1 MNGPLLQLRGI
12 GKAFPGVRAL
22 HGVDFTVQAGEV
34 VGLVGE
40 NGAGKSTLLKI
51 LAGVHQPDAGTIE
64 LAGAVCTFRSP
75 RAARDA
81 GIALIH
87 QELALCDNLTV
98 AAALFLGDELRT
110 GPFLRHA
117 AMRAEAAQ
125 WCQRL
130 GLAVSP
136 EALVASLRPGQQ
148 QLLEIAR
155 ALRARARVLI
165 MDEPTS
171 SLTDAEAERLFAV
184 VDELRASGVGIVYV
198 SHRLGE
204 VQRLCDRVVGLR
216 DGQNSGELARD
227 QLSPQRLVGLMIGRE
242 LSGERRAAHATGD
255 VVLQVQDLV
264 TAAFP
269 AHAVSLSLRA
279 GEIVGIAGLLGSG
292 RSELLRALAGVDRP
306 LRGTV
311 QVAGRVLA
319 PGSLRDAVAAGLVLL
334 PEDRKH
340 QGLVL
345 SSSVAQNLSLP
356 TLASRG
362 VFVDRAYEAALCQ
375 RSIDELGIAA
385 SSGDVAV
392 GTLSGGNQQKVVL
405 GKWLAA
411 SPRVLLL
418 DEPTRGV
425 DVGARAEI
433 HRRLHELA
441 GRGAAV
447 LFVSSELDEVRTLAD
462 RVLVLHEGALAG
474 ELSGERADERSIMA
488 LATGTERRGTERR

>member
-1 MNGPLLQLRGI
+1 
-12 GKAFPGVRAL
+12 
-22 HGVDFTVQAGEV
+22 
-34 VGLVGE
+34 
-40 NGAGKSTLLKI
+40 
-51 LAGVHQPDAGTIE
+51 
-64 LAGAVCTFRSP
+64 
-75 RAARDA
+75 
-81 GIALIH
+81 
-87 QELALCDNLTV
+87 
-98 AAALFLGDELRT
+98 
-110 GPFLRHA
+110 
-117 AMRAEAAQ
+117 MRAEAAQ

-130 GLAVSP
+130 GLAVAP
-136 EALVASLRPGQQ
+136 DELVASLRPGQQ

-255 VVLQVQDLV
+255 VVLQVQELA

>member
-1 MNGPLLQLRGI
+1 MTAPLLQLRGI

-22 HGVDFTVQAGEV
+22 HGVDFTVHAGEV

-51 LAGVHQPDAGTIE
+51 LAGVHQPDAGAIE
-64 LAGAVCTFRSP
+64 LGGAPCTFRSP

-117 AMRAEAAQ
+117 AMRAEAVQ

-130 GLAVSP
+130 GLAVAP
-136 EALVASLRPGQQ
+136 DALVASLRPGQQ

-184 VDELRASGVGIVYV
+184 VDELRAAGVGIVYV

-216 DGQNSGELARD
+216 DGQNSGELARA
-227 QLSPQRLVGLMIGRE
+227 QLSPQQLVGLMIGRA
-242 LSGERRAAHATGD
+242 LRGERRVAHAPGD
-255 VVLQVQDLV
+255 VVLRVQELS

-269 AHAVSLSLRA
+269 QHAVSLSLRA
-279 GEIVGIAGLLGSG
+279 GEIVGIAGLLASG

-311 QVAGRVLA
+311 HVGERALA
-319 PGSLRDAVAAGLVLL
+319 PGSLRAAVAAGLVLL

-356 TLASRG
+356 TLAARG

-375 RSIDELGIAA
+375 RSIAELAIAV

-411 SPRVLLL
+411 APRVLLL

-433 HRRLHELA
+433 HQRLHELA

-474 ELSGERADERSIMA
+474 ELAGEWADERSIMA
-488 LATGTERRGTERR
+488 LATGTERR

>member
-1 MNGPLLQLRGI
+1 MNAPRLSLRGL
-12 GKAFPGVRAL
+12 GKSFPGVRAL
-22 HGVDFTVQAGEV
+22 DGVDLVLHGGEV
-34 VGLVGE
+34 LGLVGE

-51 LAGVHQPDAGTIE
+51 LAGVHQPDEGQLE
-64 LAGAVCTFRSP
+64 LDGVRRTFRSP
-75 RAARDA
+75 RASRDA

-98 AAALFLGDELRT
+98 AAALFLGDELRV

-117 AMRAEAAQ
+117 AMRAVARQ
-125 WCQRL
+125 WCERL
-130 GLAVSP
+130 GLACSP
-136 EALVASLRPGQQ
+136 DALVSSLRPGQQ

-155 ALRARARVLI
+155 ALRANAKVLI

-184 VDELRASGVGIVYV
+184 VDELRASGVAIVYV
-198 SHRLGE
+198 SHRLAE

-216 DGQNSGELARD
+216 DGRNSGELARGE
-227 QLSPQRLVGLMIGRE
+227 LSPQRLVGLMIGRE
-242 LSGERRAAHATGD
+242 LSGQRRQAHAAGD
-255 VVLQVQDLV
+255 VVLQVRGLA

-269 AHAVSLSLRA
+269 GHDVTLSLRA

-306 LRGTV
+306 LRGVV
-311 QVAGRVLA
+311 QVGGRELA
-319 PGSLRDAVAAGLVLL
+319 PGSVRAAVAAGLVLL

-356 TLASRG
+356 TLAARG

-375 RSIDELGIAA
+375 RSIDELGITA

-411 SPRVLLL
+411 APKVLLL

-474 ELSGERADERSIMA
+474 EVPGERADEATIMA
-488 LATGTERRGTERR
+488 LATGAEQR